1 MIAKTMLKAIK
12 PFRLACLLATYALGG
27 GLVQYV
33 RHLGSWGVLI
43 QGGLFLL
50 FVLLSVEFL
59 KVLGQLRDFKN
70 WPEDA
75 TLNQIKR
82 TRWVIALAVAT
93 FLTVAMTIVIDWLW
107 GGSLWGGLTVLIFV
121 FLFSVGIY
129 YLSDLKDSL
138 RPFKI
143 FIEVFL
149 YVVFPPAIAFFT
161 QSSEPHR
168 FLTLVVIGLV
178 PAYLAYPLL
187 IQLKAY
193 RHDLRYE
200 NLTFVT
206 YVGWEKAMVI
216 HNALILLTYL
226 IFALIALLGFPWFLL
241 WTVFLTL
248 PIGLVE
254 IWLMEGVRRG
264 KKPLWGV
271 MQFATACVLFIPMY
285 LLGFAFWIR

>member
-1 MIAKTMLKAIK
+1 MIEKTLLKAIK
-12 PFRLACLLATYALGG
+12 PFRLACLFATYALGG

-33 RHLGSWGVLI
+33 RHLDNWGVLI

-50 FVLLSVEFL
+50 FVLLSIELL
-59 KVLGQLRDFKN
+59 KVLEQLRDIKH

-82 TRWVIALAVAT
+82 TRWVIALLIAT
-93 FLTVAMTIVIDWLW
+93 FLTVAMTIAIDWLLA
-107 GGSLWGGLTVLIFV
+107 GSLWGGLTVLIIG

-129 YLSDLKDSL
+129 YVSDLKDSL

-143 FIEVFL
+143 LIEALLF
-149 YVVFPPAIAFFT
+149 VVIPPAIAFFT

-168 FLTLVVIGLV
+168 FLTLAVIGLV
-178 PAYLAYPLL
+178 PAYLAYRLL

-193 RHDLRYE
+193 RHDLQNE
-200 NLTFVT
+200 ILTFVT

-216 HNALILLTYL
+216 HNALILLAYL

-241 WTVFLTL
+241 WPVFLTL